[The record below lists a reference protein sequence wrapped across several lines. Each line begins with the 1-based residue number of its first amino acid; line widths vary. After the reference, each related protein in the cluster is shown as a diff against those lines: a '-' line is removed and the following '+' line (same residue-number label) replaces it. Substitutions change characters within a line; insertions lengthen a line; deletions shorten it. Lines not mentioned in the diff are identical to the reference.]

1 MKNLLKI
8 IVLTSLLTSAPW
20 TYAQTSTTTAT
31 SDSNAN
37 STATGNANG
46 TNTNII
52 NFPSAP
58 ANSAHK
64 ETVEYKGSYTM
75 KSVPALYAPP
85 LVTTMT
91 DTCMGSTSVGASF
104 SGFGFN
110 GGSTWTDQNCV
121 RRLDAREFRA
131 MGMNDVAVALL
142 CQNPDNQR
150 AIESTGRT
158 CTNQPMQSA
167 TLAEEPV
174 DTTMAPAPEMDKK
187 PARLL
192 SRVRHQPSAD
202 REPRR

>member
-1 MKNLLKI
+1 MKTIFKI
-8 IVLTSLLTSAPW
+8 IILTGLLTSTVWAQ
-20 TYAQTSTTTAT
+20 AQTNTAT
-31 SDSNAN
+31 SNSDSQAN
-37 STATGNANG
+37 SAATGNANG
-46 TNTNII
+46 TNTNVI

-58 ANSAHK
+58 SSSAHQ
-64 ETVEYKGSYTM
+64 ETVEYKGTYTM
-75 KSVPALYAPP
+75 KSAPALYAPP

-158 CTNQPMQSA
+158 CANQPQPIPTEVALLEPQPPMTESSK
-167 TLAEEPV
+167 TPEPV
-174 DTTMAPAPEMDKK
+174 VADSQVTVNIPNE
-187 PARLL
+187 
-192 SRVRHQPSAD
+192 QPK
-202 REPRR
+202 